1 MQNRLPFNVNLA
13 LSQGRHL
20 FLDALLLFT
29 VDEDWWFYIDT
40 GDAGALRPFEAFDRS
55 NPFPLSKKG
64 FRGADLLV
72 GIVHTPQ
79 GVAIGSQV

>member
-13 LSQGRHL
+13 LPQGRHL
-20 FLDALLLFT
+20 FLDALPLST

-40 GDAGALRPFEAFDRS
+40 GDAGALRPFEAFNRS

-64 FRGADLLV
+64 V
-72 GIVHTPQ
+72 Q
-79 GVAIGSQV
+79 GC